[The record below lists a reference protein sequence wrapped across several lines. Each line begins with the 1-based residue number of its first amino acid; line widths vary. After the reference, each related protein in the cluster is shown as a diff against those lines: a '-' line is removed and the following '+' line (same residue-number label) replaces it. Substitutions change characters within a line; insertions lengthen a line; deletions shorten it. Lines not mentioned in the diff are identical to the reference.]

1 LGNLHCGQ
9 DSAPFEDWSPY
20 IEAMARPGIVVS
32 SSSYYRSS
40 YKSAD
45 QVRELVKEKL
55 AIPVLALAGK
65 EGIGANHEAL
75 VRAFSNNLVN
85 NILVEGAGHFLVE
98 ERPLELTAALR
109 RFLTTNV

>member
-1 LGNLHCGQ
+1 
-9 DSAPFEDWSPY
+9 
-20 IEAMARPGIVVS
+20 MARPGIAAS
-32 SSSYYRSS
+32 SSSYYRSA

-55 AIPVLALAGK
+55 AIPVLAIAGK

-75 VRAFSNNLVN
+75 VRAFSSNLVD
-85 NILVEGAGHFLVE
+85 NILIAGAGHFVAE

-109 RFLTTNV
+109 RFLTANA